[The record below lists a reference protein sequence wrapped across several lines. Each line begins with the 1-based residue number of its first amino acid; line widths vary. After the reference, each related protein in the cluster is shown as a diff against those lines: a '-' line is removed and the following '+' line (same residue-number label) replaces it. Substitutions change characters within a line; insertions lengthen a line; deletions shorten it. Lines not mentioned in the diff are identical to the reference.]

1 MLIKNWEYMNNWYKF
16 RLGGLNSHLIL
27 TLMKEF
33 ENFGDINKENLKNS
47 DYSKETIDSIV
58 SLLELDLEDEKE
70 KYRKNKVRVLNY
82 NSSEYPEMLK
92 EISNPPPFLYIKGKG
107 RFSNKSLAV
116 VGTRKISSYGKL
128 ACDKIVSGFNNK
140 GITIVSGLALGVDAY
155 AHEIAIKGNSPV
167 IGVIAQGL
175 DIIYPPS
182 NAKLYKEVEEKGL
195 LISEYP
201 LGIHP
206 MPFTFPQRNR
216 IIVGLTK
223 GVLVIESFKK
233 GGSLITAKLA
243 LDEGRDI
250 FACPGFVT
258 YPSFEG
264 CNELIK
270 NSEAKLTDSAFDI
283 LNEYG
288 WENEEINE
296 NIEIALPN
304 AIENGIYKELTS
316 PKTLDELVVSTKIIP
331 RTLLVTITEMELK
344 GLVKSVSGGRF
355 VRV

>member
-1 MLIKNWEYMNNWYKF
+1 MTGVQTCAL
-16 RLGGLNSHLIL
+16 
-27 TLMKEF
+27 
-33 ENFGDINKENLKNS
+33 
-47 DYSKETIDSIV
+47 
-58 SLLELDLEDEKE
+58 
-70 KYRKNKVRVLNY
+70 
-82 NSSEYPEMLK
+82 P
-92 EISNPPPFLYIKGKG
+92 IS
-107 RFSNKSLAV
+107 
-116 VGTRKISSYGKL
+116 
-128 ACDKIVSGFNNK
+128 
-140 GITIVSGLALGVDAY
+140 
-155 AHEIAIKGNSPV
+155 
-167 IGVIAQGL
+167 
-175 DIIYPPS
+175 PS
-182 NAKLYKEVEEKGL
+182 NARLYREVEEKGL

-201 LGIHP
+201 LGTHP

-223 GVLVIESFKK
+223 GVLVVESFKR

-270 NSEAKLTDSAFDI
+270 NSEAKLTDSALDI

-288 WENEEINE
+288 WENEEIVE
-296 NIEIALPN
+296 KSEIALPN

-344 GLVKSVSGGRF
+344 GLIKSVSGGRF

>member
-1 MLIKNWEYMNNWYKF
+1 MNNWYRF

-27 TLMKEF
+27 TLMKDF
-33 ENFGDINKENLKNS
+33 ENFGDINKENLIELN
-47 DYSKETIDSIV
+47 YSKETIDSIS
-58 SLLELDLEDEKE
+58 SLLEIDLEDEKE
-70 KYRKNKVRVLNY
+70 KYKRNKVRILSY
-82 NSSEYPEMLK
+82 NSDEYPRMLK
-92 EISNPPPFLYIKGKG
+92 EISNPPPFLYVKGNGK
-107 RFSNKSLAV
+107 FSNKSLAV

-140 GITIVSGLALGVDAY
+140 GITIVSGLALGVDTY
-155 AHEIAIKGNSPV
+155 AHEIALKGNSSV
-167 IGVIAQGL
+167 IGVVAQGL

-182 NAKLYKEVEEKGL
+182 NARLYKEVEEKGL

-201 LGIHP
+201 LGTHP

-223 GVLVIESFKK
+223 GVLVVESFKR

-270 NSEAKLTDSAFDI
+270 NSEAKLTDSALDI

-288 WENEEINE
+288 WENEEIVE
-296 NIEIALPN
+296 KSEIALPN

-344 GLVKSVSGGRF
+344 GLIKSVSGGRF

>member
-1 MLIKNWEYMNNWYKF
+1 MNNWYKL
-16 RLGGLNSHLIL
+16 RLGGLNNHLIL

-33 ENFGDINKENLKNS
+33 ENFEDINKESLKNS
-47 DYSKETIDSIV
+47 NYSKETIDSIT
-58 SLLELDLEDEKE
+58 SLLELDLDDEKE
-70 KYRKNKVRVLNY
+70 KYKRNKVRVLSY
-82 NSSEYPEMLK
+82 NSKEYPEMLK
-92 EISNPPPFLYIKGKG
+92 EISNPPPFLYVKGKG
-107 RFSNKSLAV
+107 KFSNKSLAV

-167 IGVIAQGL
+167 IGVVAQGL
-175 DIIYPPS
+175 DIVYPPS

-201 LGIHP
+201 LGTHP

-344 GLVKSVSGGRF
+344 GLIKSVSGGRF

>member
-1 MLIKNWEYMNNWYKF
+1 MNSWYKF

-27 TLMKEF
+27 TLMKDFEKF
-33 ENFGDINKENLKNS
+33 ENIDEEELKNRK
-47 DYSKETIDSIV
+47 YSKETIESIV
-58 SLLELDLEDEKE
+58 SCLKINLNDEKE
-70 KYRKNKVRVLNY
+70 KYKEKNVRILDY
-82 NSSEYPEMLK
+82 KSDDYPEMLK

-107 RFSNKSLAV
+107 SFSDKSLAV

-128 ACDKIVSGFNNK
+128 ASDKIISGFANK
-140 GITIVSGLALGVDAY
+140 GITIVSGLALGVDSY
-155 AHEIAIKGNSPV
+155 AHELALKGNNPV
-167 IGVIAQGL
+167 IGVVAQGL

-182 NAKLYKEVEEKGL
+182 NKKLYDLVEEKGL
-195 LISEYP
+195 LVSEYP
-201 LGIHP
+201 LGTHP

-216 IIVGLTK
+216 IIVGLSK
-223 GVLVIESFKK
+223 GVLVVESFKK

-270 NSEAKLTDSAFDI
+270 NSEAKLTDCAADI
-283 LNEYG
+283 LGEYG
-288 WENEEINE
+288 WNNDNSQEIK
-296 NIEIALPN
+296 EITLPDTQ
-304 AIENGIYKELTS
+304 ENGIYKELKT

-331 RTLLVTITEMELK
+331 RTLLVLLTEMELK
-344 GLVKSVSGGRF
+344 GLIKSVGGGRF

>member
-16 RLGGLNSHLIL
+16 RLGGLNNHLIL

-82 NSSEYPEMLK
+82 NSNEYPEMLK

-201 LGIHP
+201 LGTHP